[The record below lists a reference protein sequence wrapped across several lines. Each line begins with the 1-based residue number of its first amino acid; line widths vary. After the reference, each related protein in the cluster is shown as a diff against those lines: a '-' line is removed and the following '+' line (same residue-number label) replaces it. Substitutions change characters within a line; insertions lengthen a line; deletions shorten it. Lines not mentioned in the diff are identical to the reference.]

1 MIEIAIDGTAASGK
15 GTLARRLAVKYD
27 FPHLDTGS
35 MYRMVALELIND
47 KKNDY
52 TNLEIESC
60 KIAKKLSFKQLEN
73 NKLRSEVVAA
83 LASKI
88 ASFPTL
94 RETLN
99 LKQIEFANVNK
110 RKYGGCIL
118 DGRDIGTKILPNA
131 NFKFFIN
138 ASVEIRAKR
147 RLLEKNITFLH
158 GNDEKCMLQSLIND
172 ITKRDLSDSRR
183 KTSPLVPA
191 EDAFIIDTS
200 SISADE
206 VMSIA
211 TKIIERSNK
220 TVGWEMEI
228 SIYKFNI

>member
-15 GTLARRLAVKYD
+15 GTLARRLSVKYD

-47 KKNDY
+47 KNKDY
-52 TNLEIESC
+52 KNLEIESS

-73 NKLRSEVVAA
+73 NKLRSEEVAA

-88 ASFPTL
+88 ASFPSL

-147 RLLEKNITFLH
+147 RLLEKNISFLH
-158 GNDEKCMLQSLIND
+158 GNDEECMLQSLISD

-200 SISADE
+200 AINADE

-211 TKIIERSNK
+211 TKIIERNNK
-220 TVGWEMEI
+220 IVG
-228 SIYKFNI
+228 

>member
-15 GTLARRLAVKYD
+15 GTLARRLSVKYD

-73 NKLRSEVVAA
+73 NKLRTEEVAA

-88 ASFPTL
+88 ASFPSL

-99 LKQIEFANVNK
+99 LIQIEFANVNK
-110 RKYGGCIL
+110 EKYGGCIL

-158 GNDEKCMLQSLIND
+158 ENDEKCMLQSLIND

-220 TVGWEMEI
+220 IVG
-228 SIYKFNI
+228 

>member
-15 GTLARRLAVKYD
+15 GTLARRLSVKYD

-52 TNLEIESC
+52 TDLEIESC

-73 NKLRSEVVAA
+73 NKLRTEVVAA

-110 RKYGGCIL
+110 GKYGGCIL

-147 RLLEKNITFLH
+147 RLLEKNISFLH
-158 GNDEKCMLQSLIND
+158 GNDEECMLQSLISD

-220 TVGWEMEI
+220 IVG
-228 SIYKFNI
+228 

>member
-15 GTLARRLAVKYD
+15 GTLARRLSVKYD

-73 NKLRSEVVAA
+73 NKLRTEEVAA

-88 ASFPTL
+88 ASFPSL

-99 LKQIEFANVNK
+99 LIQIEFANVNK
-110 RKYGGCIL
+110 EKYGGCIL

-147 RLLEKNITFLH
+147 RLLEKNISFLH
-158 GNDEKCMLQSLIND
+158 GNDEECMLQSLIND

-220 TVGWEMEI
+220 IVG
-228 SIYKFNI
+228 

>member
-15 GTLARRLAVKYD
+15 GTLARRLSVKYD

-88 ASFPTL
+88 ASFPSL

-147 RLLEKNITFLH
+147 RLLEKNISFLQ
-158 GNDEKCMLQSLIND
+158 GNDEECMLQSLISD

-211 TKIIERSNK
+211 TKIIEGSNK
-220 TVGWEMEI
+220 IVG
-228 SIYKFNI
+228 

>member
-15 GTLARRLAVKYD
+15 GTLARRLSVKYD

-73 NKLRSEVVAA
+73 NKLRTEEVAA

-88 ASFPTL
+88 ASFPSL

-99 LKQIEFANVNK
+99 LIQIEFANVNK
-110 RKYGGCIL
+110 EKYGGCIL

-147 RLLEKNITFLH
+147 RLLEKNISFLH
-158 GNDEKCMLQSLIND
+158 GNDEECMLQSLIID

-220 TVGWEMEI
+220 IVGWKMEI
-228 SIYKFNI
+228 SINKFNI

>member
-15 GTLARRLAVKYD
+15 GTLARRLSVKYD

-88 ASFPTL
+88 ASFSTL

-147 RLLEKNITFLH
+147 RLLEKNISFLH
-158 GNDEKCMLQSLIND
+158 ENDEECMLQSLISD
-172 ITKRDLSDSRR
+172 IMKRDLSDSRR

-211 TKIIERSNK
+211 TKIIEGSNK
-220 TVGWEMEI
+220 IVG
-228 SIYKFNI
+228 

>member
-15 GTLARRLAVKYD
+15 GTLARRLSVKYN

-73 NKLRSEVVAA
+73 NKLRTEEVAA

-88 ASFPTL
+88 ASFPSL

-99 LKQIEFANVNK
+99 LIQIEFANVNK
-110 RKYGGCIL
+110 EKYGGCIL

-147 RLLEKNITFLH
+147 RLLEKNISFLH
-158 GNDEKCMLQSLIND
+158 GNDEECMLQSLIID

-220 TVGWEMEI
+220 IVG
-228 SIYKFNI
+228 

>member
-15 GTLARRLAVKYD
+15 GTLARRLSVKYD

-60 KIAKKLSFKQLEN
+60 KIAKKLSFKQFEN

-88 ASFPTL
+88 ASFPSL

-147 RLLEKNITFLH
+147 RLLEKNISFLH
-158 GNDEKCMLQSLIND
+158 GNDEECMLQSLIID

-220 TVGWEMEI
+220 IVG
-228 SIYKFNI
+228 

>member
-15 GTLARRLAVKYD
+15 GTLARRLSVKYD

-47 KKNDY
+47 KKNNY

-110 RKYGGCIL
+110 G
-118 DGRDIGTKILPNA
+118 KIWWLY
-131 NFKFFIN
+131 
-138 ASVEIRAKR
+138 IRWTR
-147 RLLEKNITFLH
+147 YRN
-158 GNDEKCMLQSLIND
+158 
-172 ITKRDLSDSRR
+172 
-183 KTSPLVPA
+183 
-191 EDAFIIDTS
+191 
-200 SISADE
+200 
-206 VMSIA
+206 
-211 TKIIERSNK
+211 
-220 TVGWEMEI
+220 
-228 SIYKFNI
+228 

>member
-15 GTLARRLAVKYD
+15 GTLARRLSVKYD

-60 KIAKKLSFKQLEN
+60 KIAKKLSFKQFEN

-88 ASFPTL
+88 ASFPSL

-147 RLLEKNITFLH
+147 RLLEKNISFLH
-158 GNDEKCMLQSLIND
+158 GNDEECMLQSLIID

-220 TVGWEMEI
+220 
-228 SIYKFNI
+228 